1 MSQAHKHPEYLK
13 NRGHILREQP
23 ICTVCN
29 KAPSTQVDH
38 ITPIDAGGGHDPSNL
53 RGICA
58 KCNNTLAHQYVKQR
72 NNTRNTIR
80 ADALRDNGI
89 EIKPTRFFAEKNQ
102 IRRGG
107 LFSLAGSI
115 SEDDTDA
122 MLNAIKKSKNRKE
135 LIEKL

>member
-1 MSQAHKHPEYLK
+1 MKQLVNFRFDPRVIASLNALEQDLHYSRTRIVEEA
-13 NRGHILREQP
+13 IL
-23 ICTVCN
+23 
-29 KAPSTQVDH
+29 
-38 ITPIDAGGGHDPSNL
+38 
-53 RGICA
+53 
-58 KCNNTLAHQYVKQR
+58 Y
-72 NNTRNTIR
+72 
-80 ADALRDNGI
+80 
-89 EIKPTRFFAEKNQ
+89 FAEKNQ